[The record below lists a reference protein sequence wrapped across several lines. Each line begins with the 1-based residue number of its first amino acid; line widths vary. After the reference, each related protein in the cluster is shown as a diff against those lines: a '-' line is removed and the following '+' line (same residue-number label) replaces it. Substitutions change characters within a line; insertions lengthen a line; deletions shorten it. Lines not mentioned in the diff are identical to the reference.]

1 MHIKMGLKKDYCSYS
16 PEKILGIYIGD
27 ACLLHDIAYYTGGN
41 KLNRKEA
48 DIQLRENIKAKGK
61 RLFLIA
67 WMYYF
72 AVRLFGRNAY
82 GYK

>member
-1 MHIKMGLKKDYCSYS
+1 MS
-16 PEKILGIYIGD
+16 E
-27 ACLLHDIAYYTGGN
+27 TN

-48 DIQLRENIKAKGK
+48 DIQLRENIRAKGK